1 MNKNVLTAEE
11 LVKME
16 LEYIAKY
23 KNVPWLVD
31 DLEGLVPANYKDVLY
46 FLMQK
51 HINDE
56 YRNLTKELKHEL
68 SRWQL
73 TKFEMLM
80 LLCYQGYLNEVFDK
94 GDSKTSSF
102 PINKMCQGLDTVLIK
117 APSCTE
123 VSVVYRQHKSHNVLD
138 FKKGETRTFE
148 SYLTASIYNHDQ
160 HRHQLIITLNKDNTY
175 AKSLYKIRN
184 DKGEFQVTFKRGTV
198 FYIENIESFY
208 DDGEVFRRIWM
219 REL

>member
-1 MNKNVLTAEE
+1 MNKCITAEE

-16 LEYIAKY
+16 LEYNAKQ
-23 KNVPWLVD
+23 KNIPRIFD
-31 DLEGLVPANYKDVLY
+31 DLEGLVPANHNDVLH
-46 FLMQK
+46 FFMQK
-51 HINDE
+51 HINIQ

-80 LLCYQGYLNEVFDK
+80 LLCYLGDLYEVFDK
-94 GDSKTSSF
+94 GNPKTSLF
-102 PINKMCQGLDTVLIK
+102 PINEMCQGLESVLVK

-123 VSVVYRQHKSHNVLD
+123 VPVVYRQHKSDNVWE
-138 FKKGETRTFE
+138 FKKGETRIFE
-148 SYLTASIYNHDQ
+148 SYLTASIKNCNQ
-160 HRHQLIITLNKDNTY
+160 HRHQLIITLNKDNTN

-184 DKGEFQVTFKRGTV
+184 DKGEFQVTFMRGTT

-208 DDGEVFRRIWM
+208 DDGEQFRRIWM
-219 REL
+219 NEI

>member
-1 MNKNVLTAEE
+1 MKKCITAEN

-16 LEYIAKY
+16 LDYIEKQKY
-23 KNVPWLVD
+23 VPSVID
-31 DLEGLVPANYKDVLY
+31 EFEGLVPANHNDVLY
-46 FLMQK
+46 FFLQK
-51 HINDE
+51 HINIQ

-80 LLCYQGYLNEVFDK
+80 LLCYLGDLYEVFDK
-94 GDSKTSSF
+94 GNPKTSSF
-102 PINKMCQGLDTVLIK
+102 PVNEMCKGLDTVLIK

-123 VSVVYRQHKSHNVLD
+123 VPVVYRQHKSNNVLD
-138 FKKGETRTFE
+138 FKKGETRFFE
-148 SYLTASIYNHDQ
+148 SYLFASIYNCNQ
-160 HRHQLIITLNKDNTY
+160 HRHQLIITLNRDKTN

-198 FYIENIESFY
+198 FYIENIKSFY
-208 DDGEVFRRIWM
+208 DDGEEFRRIWM